1 MLVFDKENQ
10 VVSAL
15 GAVICLITLVLL
27 GMTAFFVYA
36 VYFKG

>member
-15 GAVICLITLVLL
+15 GAVICLTTLVLL
-27 GMTAFFVYA
+27 GMTAFFVYV
-36 VYFKG
+36 VYVKG